1 MAGTGFPIGLSSS
14 SSSSIYPT
22 ATPSLSANTLAPFL
36 ALYHRFSYR
45 KKGTASE
52 SQKMYPE
59 LNKGNFESTASVGT
73 I

>member
-1 MAGTGFPIGLSSS
+1 MAGTGFPIGLS

-36 ALYHRFSYR
+36 ALYHRISYR

-59 LNKGNFESTASVGT
+59 LNKGNFESTGSVGT